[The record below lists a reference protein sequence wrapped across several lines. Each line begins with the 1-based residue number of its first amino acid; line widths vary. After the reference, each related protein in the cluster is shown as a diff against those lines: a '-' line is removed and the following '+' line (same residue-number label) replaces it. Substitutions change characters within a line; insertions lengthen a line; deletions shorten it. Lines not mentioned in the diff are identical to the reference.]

1 MFTSFCTT
9 ELLSSIRASWVRH
22 IVELSTVAVYP
33 ATAVQMA
40 ISLMAVVLLRLR
52 TSREVGM
59 RMPKKV
65 A

>member
-1 MFTSFCTT
+1 M
-9 ELLSSIRASWVRH
+9 
-22 IVELSTVAVYP
+22 AVYP

-40 ISLMAVVLLRLR
+40 MSLMAVVLLRLR